1 MSTTRRERQGFT
13 IVELLAVVVVIVI
26 LAAISI
32 IAFGGVI
39 GKAKDSSV
47 LSMVNS
53 IKKQVLLNEAGDGRV
68 LIGSPLSVEAGHP

>member
-47 LSMVNS
+47 LSMANS
-53 IKKQVLLNEAGDGRV
+53 IKK
-68 LIGSPLSVEAGHP
+68 